1 MKIETKYSIGEK
13 VFGFSESGK
22 PFVTYICGVY
32 VDGYPF
38 EGKNIF
44 YRVILEGEKKSGLFD
59 VLEEQDI
66 APYSERLASL
76 MGLKEPIHLN
86 KVMSN
91 ETTVCTPNV
100 YKED

>member
-13 VFGFSESGK
+13 VFGFSEDGN
-22 PFVTYICGVY
+22 PFVTHICGVY

-38 EGKNIF
+38 DGKNVF

-66 APYSERLASL
+66 APYNERFASL
-76 MGLKEPIHLN
+76 IGLKERIHLN

-91 ETTVCTPNV
+91 ETTFCPTDLCD
-100 YKED
+100 ED